1 MRLLKGVANMKI
13 VYGLMINSGS
23 ADEMLWDHGVWETEE
38 AAQLYMETEMSNISG
53 IWVRE
58 LNVNDAITAAAED
71 AGDEMVECSL
81 CGIEYNGE
89 DVNSTDYEETVC
101 INCEPGY
108 KENMNIA

>member
-1 MRLLKGVANMKI
+1 MKT
-13 VYGLMINSGS
+13 VYCLMINSGS

-38 AAQLYMETEMSNISG
+38 AAKLYIETEMSNISG
-53 IWVRE
+53 IWVGE
-58 LNVNDAITAAAED
+58 LKVNDSISEAAAD

-81 CGIEYNGE
+81 CGIEYNAE
-89 DVNSTDYEETVC
+89 DVNVTDYDENVC

>member
-1 MRLLKGVANMKI
+1 MKT

-23 ADEMLWDHGVWETEE
+23 AEEMLWDHGVWETEE
-38 AAQLYMETEMSNISG
+38 AAKLYIETEMSNISG
-53 IWVRE
+53 IWIGE
-58 LNVNDAITAAAED
+58 LKVNDSITEAADD
-71 AGDEMVECSL
+71 AGDEMVECAM

-89 DVNSTDYEETVC
+89 DVNSTDYDEPVC